1 MKMSD
6 VKESFFKKNVGC
18 FTEDDVKSGDYSQQ
32 DVLDLLDGY
41 ESLLSAFSRY
51 SNNHDRM
58 ADEIAE
64 LREACIGIY
73 DDFAYE
79 ETISMSPSIFEVWN
93 LGMKFKNK

>member
-1 MKMSD
+1 MKVSKWFKSEVRLHGDIIECDDFAYAEMSCEY
-6 VKESFFKKNVGC
+6 VV
-18 FTEDDVKSGDYSQQ
+18 
-32 DVLDLLDGY
+32 DGVD
-41 ESLLSAFSRY
+41 AGVAICHAV
-51 SNNHDRM
+51 NNHDRM

-79 ETISMSPSIFEVWN
+79 EIISMSPSIFEAWN

>member
-64 LREACIGIY
+64 LRKENNKLKAMIDNGLGWE
-73 DDFAYE
+73 DMKGG
-79 ETISMSPSIFEVWN
+79 TIQDVS
-93 LGMKFKNK
+93 